1 MIILNFY
8 NLILESPRRNA
19 HFSSFD
25 SVTYMEVCLHIAAI
39 LIAYYRFAIKS
50 NIHATD
56 TWAGME
62 YIAYILRLI

>member
-25 SVTYMEVCLHIAAI
+25 SVTYMEGCLHITAI
-39 LIAYYRFAIKS
+39 LIPYYRFAIKS
-50 NIHATD
+50 SIPATD

-62 YIAYILRLI
+62 SI